1 MHRLSRLNPRMPH
14 PRLIK
19 LLQRLAS
26 TTVWQRVSPANAH
39 YEMLASLD
47 FFNAERFCRQQNL
60 AQLVT
65 LLVAE

>member
-1 MHRLSRLNPRMPH
+1 MPD

-19 LLQRLAS
+19 LMQRFPT
-26 TTVWQRVSPANAH
+26 TTVWQRASPANAH